1 MEQGSD
7 AAKRLSMRELISS
20 WVSKDAPNALAYA
33 YGLEAGDLR
42 DSALQSYVMSNT
54 ATDPSQVIL
63 VAENIQDEGERI
75 RSLSIAATR
84 WMQEDAAAATTYVEQ
99 SQLLTDADKS
109 RILNGRGW
117 FGGRFGGDRGE
128 RRNRTR

>member
-84 WMQEDAAAATTYVEQ
+84 WMQEDAAAATAYVEQ

-117 FGGRFGGDRGE
+117 FGGRFGGDGGE